1 MQRSALTREVFLTP
15 AHIGEAKSPNFVG
28 RAASFDCGAL
38 VSISLHVD
46 ESQKITDAKFKAA
59 GCSELV
65 ASTSFLID
73 RILGKPTAEAAAI
86 GQDTRAISK
95 DGLLDQSVCARLAG
109 EALVNAIQSYSGSA
123 RHEWEG
129 DDALICTCFCVSEQ
143 TIAREIR
150 ANNLTTIAQVTA
162 ACSAGGG
169 CRSCY
174 SLIEDIIETVNGKW

>member
-1 MQRSALTREVFLTP
+1 MREVFLTP

-28 RAASFDCGAL
+28 RAASIDCGAL
-38 VSISLHVD
+38 VSISLHID

-59 GCSELV
+59 GCSALV
-65 ASTSFLID
+65 ASTSLLID

-95 DGLLDQSVCARLAG
+95 DALHERSVCARLAG

-174 SLIEDIIETVNGKW
+174 SLIEDILEEVNRKW